1 MIRKSLLMIPGPIEF
16 DPEVLTELGKPTVSH
31 VAPDFIEI
39 FGKTIE
45 QMRDL
50 FQSRDGQPFLVAGS
64 GTLAMDLAG
73 ANLTEPGDRALVV
86 NTGYFGDRFG
96 DILDR
101 YGAEVKHIRGEI
113 GNIPDIHEVEQAL
126 IHSSYKLMTITHV
139 DTSTGVLNKVQ
150 ECAAL
155 GRKYNVLVIVDGVCS
170 LAAEELQMSEWGIDV
185 AFTASQKAV
194 GVPPGLA
201 LLVAGPRAMQAFH
214 QRKTPVAN
222 YYADW
227 HNWIPVMQAY
237 EARKAAYFGT
247 PAVNLVRALHIS
259 LNQILEEG
267 LAARTA
273 RHRRISKVFKSAI
286 QALDLEQVPQNDDIA
301 AATMTAPYYPQGF
314 QPAEFLSRV
323 SAEGVVLAGGL
334 HPEIKTKYFRIGHMG
349 SVNISDVIT
358 TIAAIES
365 GLALSGYKFE
375 PGIGLSAAMQ
385 TYLQS

>member
-1 MIRKSLLMIPGPIEF
+1 
-16 DPEVLTELGKPTVSH
+16 
-31 VAPDFIEI
+31 
-39 FGKTIE
+39 
-45 QMRDL
+45 
-50 FQSRDGQPFLVAGS
+50 
-64 GTLAMDLAG
+64 
-73 ANLTEPGDRALVV
+73 
-86 NTGYFGDRFG
+86 
-96 DILDR
+96 
-101 YGAEVKHIRGEI
+101 
-113 GNIPDIHEVEQAL
+113 
-126 IHSSYKLMTITHV
+126 
-139 DTSTGVLNKVQ
+139 
-150 ECAAL
+150 
-155 GRKYNVLVIVDGVCS
+155 
-170 LAAEELQMSEWGIDV
+170 
-185 AFTASQKAV
+185 
-194 GVPPGLA
+194 
-201 LLVAGPRAMQAFH
+201 
-214 QRKTPVAN
+214 
-222 YYADW
+222 
-227 HNWIPVMQAY
+227 MQAY

-273 RHRRISKVFKSAI
+273 RHRRISKVFKSAV
-286 QALDLEQVPQNDDIA
+286 QALGLKQVPQNDDIA
-301 AATMTAPYYPQGF
+301 AATMTAPYYPQGI

>member
-16 DPEVLTELGKPTVSH
+16 DPEVLIELGKPTVSH

-39 FGKTIE
+39 FGNTIE
-45 QMRDL
+45 QMRVL
-50 FQSRDGQPFLVAGS
+50 FQSPDGQPFLVAGS

-96 DILDR
+96 DILNR
-101 YGAEVKHIRGEI
+101 YGAEVQHIRGEI
-113 GNIPDIHEVEQAL
+113 GNIPDIQAVEQAL
-126 IHSSYKLMTITHV
+126 EQSSYKLMTITHV
-139 DTSTGVLNKVQ
+139 DTSTGVLNKVK
-150 ECAAL
+150 EFAAL

-170 LAAEELQMSEWGIDV
+170 LAAEELKMSEWGVDV

-227 HNWIPVMQAY
+227 DNWLPVMQAY

-247 PAVNLVRALHIS
+247 PAVNLVRALHVS
-259 LNQILEEG
+259 LNQILQEG

-273 RHRRISKVFKSAI
+273 RHRRISQVFKNAI
-286 QALDLEQVPQNDDIA
+286 IALNLEQVPQNPDIA
-301 AATMTAPYYPQGF
+301 AATMTAPYYPQGI

-334 HPEIKTKYFRIGHMG
+334 HPEIRTKYFRIGHMG
-349 SVNISDVIT
+349 SVNIADAIT
-358 TIAAIES
+358 TIAAVES
-365 GLALSGYKFE
+365 GLALSGYRFE
-375 PGIGLSAAMQ
+375 PGAGLSAAMQ
-385 TYLQS
+385 AYLQS